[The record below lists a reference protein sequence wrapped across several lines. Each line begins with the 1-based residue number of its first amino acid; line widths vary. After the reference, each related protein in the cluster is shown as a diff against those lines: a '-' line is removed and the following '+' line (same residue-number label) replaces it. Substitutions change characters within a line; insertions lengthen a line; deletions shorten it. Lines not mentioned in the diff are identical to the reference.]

1 MRKQCR
7 ITDPE
12 EICRDFIEEWHDGS
26 KDYIMARTSGSTGK
40 PKNIRLLK
48 SDMETSA
55 RATCRY
61 FGINS
66 NSILACPLSPEY
78 IAGKMMIVRA
88 MVSGA
93 RLVVES
99 PSNSPLRQW
108 RYGRPDLTA
117 VVPSQID
124 GLLEN
129 TGGELGSVIVGGSP
143 VTDSQERVMVGSG
156 VDFYATYGM
165 TETCSHV
172 ALRKAGE
179 SKFEALPGFRFT
191 TDQRGCLVIKSET
204 MSFGHLITN
213 DIVTLHDDCHFQWKG
228 RFDNVIIS
236 GGIKLFPE
244 EIEREIAPFVI
255 GHDFFIT
262 SRPSDRWGEEL
273 VMIIEG
279 DRLDTEALDRE
290 LSLNIDHKHKPKA
303 YILKKSL
310 QRTETGKLLRRLT
323 K

>member
-1 MRKQCR
+1 
-7 ITDPE
+7 
-12 EICRDFIEEWHDGS
+12 
-26 KDYIMARTSGSTGK
+26 
-40 PKNIRLLK
+40 
-48 SDMETSA
+48 
-55 RATCRY
+55 
-61 FGINS
+61 
-66 NSILACPLSPEY
+66 
-78 IAGKMMIVRA
+78 
-88 MVSGA
+88 
-93 RLVVES
+93 
-99 PSNSPLRQW
+99 
-108 RYGRPDLTA
+108 
-117 VVPSQID
+117 
-124 GLLEN
+124 
-129 TGGELGSVIVGGSP
+129 
-143 VTDSQERVMVGSG
+143 MVGSG

-204 MSFGHLITN
+204 MSFGHL
-213 DIVTLHDDCHFQWKG
+213 
-228 RFDNVIIS
+228 
-236 GGIKLFPE
+236 E
-244 EIEREIAPFVI
+244 ESEREIAPFVI

-279 DRLDTEALDRE
+279 DGLDTEALDRE